1 MNILT
6 LIASAFGL
14 GSNQMPH
21 GNAFNFFNAKH
32 ADFRGATPS
41 RHVRTHSHKIIDGCR
56 QSNKDDGM
64 PRGYPGAKLARKAA
78 MNYAGVKHMRGLR
91 ANGQGH

>member
-1 MNILT
+1 MKL
-6 LIASAFGL
+6 LSFLAAAAGF

-21 GNAFNFFNAKH
+21 GPFNIFNAVRNN
-32 ADFRGATPS
+32 FRGATPS

-56 QSNKDDGM
+56 QSNKDDTL

-78 MNYAGVKHMRGLR
+78 MNFAGVKHMRGLR
-91 ANGQGH
+91 VNGIAGG